1 MNNLKKGKMK
11 KIYSRPM
18 METEQLM
25 GIQPL
30 LVDSLKVFTAN
41 SDDNEVDNHDDLLSD
56 ESCLW
61 DEMED
66 SLH

>member
-1 MNNLKKGKMK
+1 MKTIERNNMK
-11 KIYSRPM
+11 KNYSRPM
-18 METEQLM
+18 MEIEQLV

-41 SDDNEVDNHDDLLSD
+41 SEDNEVDNHDDLLSD
-56 ESCLW
+56 ETSLW

-66 SLH
+66 NLQ

>member
-1 MNNLKKGKMK
+1 MKTIERNNMK
-11 KIYSRPM
+11 RNYSRPM
-18 METEQLM
+18 MEIEQLV

-41 SDDNEVDNHDDLLSD
+41 SEDNEVDNHDDLLSD
-56 ESCLW
+56 ETSLW

-66 SLH
+66 NLQ